1 MDGGDKSKE
10 RLVEEL
16 EALRQRAAE
25 LENERDRSE
34 ALFHSLV
41 DSLPDVIYRLDSQ
54 GNILFISDGVRRYGH
69 DPEALIG
76 KSIFELVHP
85 EDREKSTYRVNER
98 RTGDRRT
105 QALQLRL
112 LTGSHDPVTFEFKG
126 SEQEVE
132 PTLMVNAEGIYSSE
146 RPQAE
151 GFVCTQG
158 VARDITDRV
167 KAEQALREA
176 ERVKVFT
183 ETAGAAAHEINQP
196 LMVIMGM
203 LQMMLEDAA
212 ADDPQRKEFE
222 ELLSAAERIT
232 GIVREM
238 QTAHRYVTKPYLKG
252 RDIADFEASSQEE
265 GNGGEGA

>member
-1 MDGGDKSKE
+1 MDGGEKNRE
-10 RLVEEL
+10 QLVEEL
-16 EALRQRAAE
+16 EALRQRVTE
-25 LENERDRSE
+25 LEGDRDRSE

-41 DSLPDVIYRLDSQ
+41 DSLPDVIYRLDNQ

-98 RTGDRRT
+98 RTGERRT

-112 LTGSHDPVTFEFKG
+112 LTGDHDPVTFEFKG

-132 PTLMVNAEGIYSSE
+132 PTLVVNAEGIYSSE

-183 ETAGAAAHEINQP
+183 ETAGAAAHEINP
-196 LMVIMGM
+196 HLMVIMGM
-203 LQMMLEDAA
+203 LQMLLEDTA
-212 ADDPQRKEFE
+212 ADDPQRKDFE

-232 GIVREM
+232 GIVQKM

-252 RDIADFEASSQEE
+252 RDIADFDASSREE
-265 GNGGEGA
+265 ENGRTEE